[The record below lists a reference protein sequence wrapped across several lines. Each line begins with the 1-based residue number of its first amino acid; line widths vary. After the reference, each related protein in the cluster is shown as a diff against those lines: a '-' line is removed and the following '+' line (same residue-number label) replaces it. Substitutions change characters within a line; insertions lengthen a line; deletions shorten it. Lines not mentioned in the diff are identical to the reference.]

1 MAAILIHYWAGA
13 KAAAGVESEQIE
25 APTIASALVQVIGTG
40 RGELARVIERSS
52 LLLDGV
58 VVHDQTMTLLD
69 GQTLEVL
76 PPFAGGAF

>member
-1 MAAILIHYWAGA
+1 MAAILIRYWAGA
-13 KAAAGVESEQIE
+13 RAAAGVDSEQLE
-25 APTIASALVQVIGTG
+25 AATVASALELAVSDG
-40 RGELARVIERSS
+40 RGELGRVIERSS

-58 VVHDQTMTLLD
+58 VVHDQSTGLTD

>member
-1 MAAILIHYWAGA
+1 MAAILIRYWAGA
-13 KAAAGVESEQIE
+13 KAAAGVDSEQIE
-25 APTIASALVQVIGTG
+25 ATTVAATLTLAVSGD

-58 VVHDQTMTLLD
+58 VVHDQTATLAD

-76 PPFAGGAF
+76 PPFAGGAR

>member
-1 MAAILIHYWAGA
+1 MAAILIRYWAGA

-25 APTIASALVQVIGTG
+25 ATTVDSALTVVVGSA
-40 RGELARVIERSS
+40 RGELARVIKRSS

-58 VVHDQTMTLLD
+58 VVHDRSMTLLD
-69 GQTLEVL
+69 GQILEVL

>member
-13 KAAAGVESEQIE
+13 KAAAGVDSEQIE
-25 APTIASALVQVIGTG
+25 ASTVASALARAIGTD
-40 RGELARVIERSS
+40 RGELARVIARSS

-58 VVHDQTMTLLD
+58 VVHDQTTALSD

>member
-1 MAAILIHYWAGA
+1 MAAILIRYWAGA

-25 APTIASALVQVIGTG
+25 ADTVLSALGSVAGPD
-40 RGELARVIERSS
+40 RGELRRVIERSS

-58 VVHDQTMTLLD
+58 VVHDRTLPLID
-69 GQTLEVL
+69 GQILEVL

>member
-1 MAAILIHYWAGA
+1 MATILIRYWAGA
-13 KAAAGVESEQIE
+13 KAAAGVESEEIE
-25 APTIASALVQVIGTG
+25 APTVAAALSQAIGTS

-58 VVHDQTMTLLD
+58 VVHERTMTLTD